1 MARLSVRWTK
11 VVSAA
16 AAAVLLVAGEVGAQ
30 AQATQ
35 PAGAAPAMAPAM
47 APLGQYRLG
56 GYPESYGNNGVFYP
70 GQELRALPVA
80 RAQASAAA
88 AQYRVA
94 QSNLTSA
101 VADLQRGFN
110 RSREYNQ
117 ALADE
122 RAAYEALTDARNR
135 ALASLQNDVNYQAAV
150 SLRDRVGNQIKY
162 ARQQKE
168 VSIETMLALSTLK
181 LSYSATI
188 SAMEASA
195 IAADPNVKSAQARL
209 VEAGNRTS
217 ALRQQFDD
225 SVHASADVLAARQAV
240 QNSRIAMVAT
250 SSLYSEAVHVANVAM
265 TYAYD
270 IYNRPTPY
278 IVGAGYSG
286 YAPPYTSNAI
296 YGGYPIGFPL
306 FAP

>member
-1 MARLSVRWTK
+1 MARVNVRWTK

-16 AAAVLLVAGEVGAQ
+16 AAVLLLVAGEVGAQ

-35 PAGAAPAMAPAM
+35 PAGAAPAMAPM
-47 APLGQYRLG
+47 GQYRPG

-94 QSNLTSA
+94 QSNLTAA
-101 VADLQRGFN
+101 VSDLQRGFN
-110 RSREYNQ
+110 RSAEYNQ

-122 RAAYEALTDARNR
+122 RAAYEAVNEARNR
-135 ALASLQNDVNYQAAV
+135 ALAGLQNDANYQAAV
-150 SLRDRVGNQIKY
+150 ALRDRVGNQIKY
-162 ARQQKE
+162 ARQQKD
-168 VSIETMLALSTLK
+168 VSIETLLALSTLK
-181 LSYSATI
+181 LSYSATV

-195 IAADPNVKSAQARL
+195 IAADPAVKSARERL
-209 VEAGNRTS
+209 VDAGNRTS
-217 ALRQQFDD
+217 ALRQKFDD
-225 SVHASADVLAARQAV
+225 TVHASADVLAARQAV
-240 QNSRIAMVAT
+240 QNSRVAMVAT
-250 SSLYSEAVHVANVAM
+250 SSLYSEAVNVANIAM
-265 TYAYD
+265 NYAYD
-270 IYNRPTPY
+270 IYDRPTPY
-278 IVGAGYSG
+278 VIGNGYSG
-286 YAPPYTSNAI
+286 YAPPYTSNVI